1 MIGSRQLRSFSWLA
15 VTLVALAL
23 NSCFLLPREDE
34 ILAPPLAQ
42 PPQITYR
49 THAVARGDLQDTIRA
64 FGSFVSASQSD
75 LFFEHRGGRLK
86 AVHVT
91 VGDTVEAGTLVAELY
106 TDDIEAQMAQAEL
119 SLQRAELA
127 LRRTVEQLNDRFNL
141 EMARIDR
148 DLAILR
154 LEEPNTALAREQ
166 ELAEVAGG
174 AEETVRSLRQR
185 IAEQEIAVR
194 RAELAVE
201 RIEEGENPVSL
212 RLAEV
217 DVEAAQLRLAQLRE
231 QLDATKLHAPISGI
245 VTWLSRAAQE
255 GDNIQAFQHILR
267 LADPTDLIFEYQGRD
282 ANKFEVGMET
292 IITIRDVGYRGSVIL
307 TPRSVPFDQLEQYR
321 DTVRIRVHG
330 TIPDLRVGTSAV
342 AQLVLA
348 ERENV
353 LVLPTRAVQRYA
365 TRRYVHVLAD
375 GVRVERDV
383 EVGLETATEVEIVRG
398 LDEGE
403 EVVLR

>member
-1 MIGSRQLRSFSWLA
+1 MIASRRLRPITWLT
-15 VTLVALAL
+15 VGLVPLAL
-23 NSCFLLPREDE
+23 TSCFLLPREDE

-86 AVHVT
+86 AIHAT
-91 VGDTVEAGTLVAELY
+91 VGDTVDAGTLVAELY

-119 SLQRAELA
+119 NLQRAELA
-127 LRRTVEQLNDRFNL
+127 LRRTIEQLNDRFNL
-141 EMARIDR
+141 EFARIDR

-154 LEEPNTALAREQ
+154 FEELETELAREL
-166 ELAEVAGG
+166 ELAEVTGG
-174 AEETVRSLRQR
+174 AGETVRSLRQR
-185 IAEQEIAVR
+185 IAEQKIAVR

-245 VTWLSRAAQE
+245 VTWVSRQAQE
-255 GDNIQAFQHILR
+255 GDNVQAFQHILR

-292 IITIRDVGYRGSVIL
+292 FVSVRDAEYRGSVIL
-307 TPRSVPFDQLEQYR
+307 TPRSVPFDQLEQFR
-321 DTVRIRVHG
+321 DTVRIRVHD
-330 TIPDLRVGTSAV
+330 TIPDIRVGLSAT

>member
-1 MIGSRQLRSFSWLA
+1 MIDSRSVRPLRW
-15 VTLVALAL
+15 LVAALVPLAL
-23 NSCFLLPREDE
+23 TSCFLLPREDE

-42 PPQITYR
+42 PPRITYR
-49 THAVARGDLQDTIRA
+49 TQAVARGDLKDTIRA

-75 LFFEHRGGRLK
+75 LFFEQRGGRLK
-86 AVHVT
+86 AIHVT
-91 VGDTVEAGTLVAELY
+91 IGDTIEAGTLVAELY
-106 TDDIEAQMAQAEL
+106 TDDIEAQIAQARL
-119 SLQRAELA
+119 SLERAELA
-127 LRRTVEQLNDRFNL
+127 LRRAVQQTNDRFNL
-141 EMARIDR
+141 EFARIDR

-154 LEEPNTALAREQ
+154 LDELESELAREL
-166 ELAEVAGG
+166 ELAQVTGG
-174 AEETVRSLRQR
+174 GGEPIRNLRQR

-217 DVEAAQLRLAQLRE
+217 DVEAARLRLDQLRE
-231 QLDATKLHAPISGI
+231 QLEATKLYAPITGV
-245 VTWLSRAAQE
+245 VTWVSRQAQE
-255 GDNIQAFQHILR
+255 GDNVQAYQHILR

-292 IITIRDVGYRGSVIL
+292 IISVRDAEYRGSVIL
-307 TPRSVPFDQLEQYR
+307 TPRSVPFDQIDQFR
-321 DTVRIRVHG
+321 DTVRIRVHD
-330 TIPDLRVGTSAV
+330 TIPDIRVGMSAT